1 MSDRG
6 QMDPNLMGP
15 AGLKPAS
22 QEACHCL
29 APIRSFLPGVRA
41 RRLLGVVALQHLP
54 ERYSLPP
61 ALAHR
66 HAVAR
71 PRIAVDRTI
80 DRTARVVG
88 RTPGKGEVA
97 ALERRAA
104 AAVSGKLRRQR
115 RMRAIV
121 LG

>member
-15 AGLKPAS
+15 AGFEPAG
-22 QEACHCL
+22 QEAGHRL
-29 APIRSFLPGVRA
+29 RFIRTFLLNVGA
-41 RRLLGVVALQHLP
+41 RRLRGAIALQHLP
-54 ERYSLPP
+54 ERYGRAP

-71 PRIAVDRTI
+71 PRIAFDRTI
-80 DRTARVVG
+80 DPAVLAVG
-88 RTPGKGEVA
+88 RTPGKGEIA

-104 AAVSGKLRRQR
+104 TAVIG
-115 RMRAIV
+115 
-121 LG
+121 